1 MAMLI
6 DVLGQQVA
14 PLIALGT
21 LAATKEAVEATLIA
35 HVTIQSGLYRVD
47 TSAAWTLEH
56 SPSYTCTHTTFT
68 STKH

>member
-1 MAMLI
+1 MDDSKLVMAMLI

-35 HVTIQSGLYRVD
+35 HVTIQSGLY
-47 TSAAWTLEH
+47 
-56 SPSYTCTHTTFT
+56 
-68 STKH
+68 